1 MKNKTTT
8 AHGLERAK
16 ERMDCNEKKA
26 IRAIEGAINH
36 GKRANDFKSA
46 ERDFLKKHETDNCIA
61 VAYNKFCYIINEL
74 GACVTMYALPAWFDK
89 KRYYS
94 GKERIRN
101 LKAYSRM
108 NNFI

>member
-16 ERMDCNEKKA
+16 ERMDCSEKKA
-26 IRAIEGAINH
+26 IRTIEQAISR
-36 GKRANDFKSA
+36 GKHAEDFSSK
-46 ERDFLKKHETDNCIA
+46 ERDFLKRLETNNCIA

-74 GACVTMYALPAWFDK
+74 GACVTMYALPTWFGK
-89 KRYYS
+89 KRHFV
-94 GKERIRN
+94 GKERIKN

-108 NNFI
+108 NNII